1 MATLNFCTTKHGLL
15 VGHST
20 PCSICFGDIFLLN
33 GIRVEYSW
41 IILNIK
47 GLNTVELY
55 YTYSIY
61 IHYVHLYGDI
71 SYPLFMHGWHRFWQ
85 LLIWCRIRLK
95 TWKPWSWQIGIQF
108 SHDLPIGKGPRISTQ
123 SGGLW
128 FTRHVPKVGWL
139 TWGESCGI
147 NGYHVMSILASWLES
162 KV

>member
-41 IILNIK
+41 MVLNIK

-61 IHYVHLYGDI
+61 IYTHIICIYKYSSI
-71 SYPLFMHGWHRFWQ
+71 YPIPYSCTVGTDFD
-85 LLIWCRIRLK
+85 
-95 TWKPWSWQIGIQF
+95 SWQIGIQF
-108 SHDLPIGKGPRISTQ
+108 SHDLPIGKGPRSSTK

-128 FTRHVPKVGWL
+128 FTRLVPKVDWL

-147 NGYHVMSILASWLES
+147 NGYHVMWILAIWLES

>member
-33 GIRVEYSW
+33 GIRVAYSW

-61 IHYVHLYGDI
+61 IYTTYIYTETYPILYSCTVGTDFDSCWYDVESDWRHESPEVGRLESSSLTI
-71 SYPLFMHGWHRFWQ
+71 CPLVKALESPHKAEGY
-85 LLIWCRIRLK
+85 
-95 TWKPWSWQIGIQF
+95 G
-108 SHDLPIGKGPRISTQ
+108 LPAMFRR
-123 SGGLW
+123 W
-128 FTRHVPKVGWL
+128 VGWL
-139 TWGESCGI
+139 GVNHAVSMGI
-147 NGYHVMSILASWLES
+147 MWCQFLQVD
-162 KV
+162 